1 LLLYNNP
8 TVPHLLINNSKTEI
22 FILCNGTSQTS
33 WGFSLHQ
40 YLPLC
45 THSHNLNNSSDY
57 NIRSRSHPLYN
68 SSSNDLHCQT
78 LVSPSGSRLFYK
90 VITLTNLLHCKM
102 YFSEFHITSQEMQ
115 RDFMACMQ
123 LCINIIKSVSVRTF
137 FSLYIIY
144 KSSCLKLGCYG
155 ISCSF
160 AVHFSI
166 NISSTT
172 FSLKFPSQT
181 FYTRIK

>member
-1 LLLYNNP
+1 
-8 TVPHLLINNSKTEI
+8 
-22 FILCNGTSQTS
+22 
-33 WGFSLHQ
+33 
-40 YLPLC
+40 
-45 THSHNLNNSSDY
+45 
-57 NIRSRSHPLYN
+57 LYN
-68 SSSNDLHCQT
+68 SSSNDLHCQI

-90 VITLTNLLHCKM
+90 VITLTNLLHCEV
-102 YFSEFHITSQEMQ
+102 YLSEFHITSQEMQ

-160 AVHFSI
+160 AVHFSM

-172 FSLKFPSQT
+172 FSLNFLHKHFTRESNKYSLSNVMFHFISHHKVKQHNTSPKHTINTENFIHPEYMVVNEVSKGPSAHYHTLYGQP
-181 FYTRIK
+181 